1 MCRAD
6 CKCVFN
12 LQNHQD
18 TAAAHQDTA
27 TAHQDTATAHQDTA
41 AAHQD
46 HKTMSSSDSPPPQ
59 QQRVS
64 EAESDEELSEGGETG
79 GEMQVEEEPSAAAAA
94 PAAAAEGS
102 PRQSQSRRT
111 RRHGRPS
118 ASQRAPAEEEDDDD
132 DDIDVDCLIEEVR
145 EREPLWNMAD
155 RRHADT
161 GVTRRLWDEVCRTLF
176 PRRES
181 LHPQQQSKL
190 VGKVRKRWR
199 SLRDRF
205 KREFND
211 EMKAPSG
218 SAGRKRSR
226 YKYGQALSFLRRTML
241 SRVTFSSHR
250 APASSSAPSEAI
262 PPESATEGH
271 VGRPHTSVPSS
282 DPSVLS
288 SDPSV
293 PSTSSA
299 PSSGALLQASL
310 LASDAEQLAFPLP
323 HPSDP
328 ATSTPPL
335 GSWRQRQ
342 RGQERSY
349 APEFLHLN
357 ASFQGSFKIL
367 GEQVTAGFNMVQSRI
382 SETSQETSSRLD
394 RLHSAVSPDP
404 ANLFFQSMLMS
415 MEKLSFEQQMRV
427 MNTCHN
433 AALQA
438 INEST
443 HTPHHTS
450 TPIPHHTPHYQTQ
463 PQYPHQQHYQTQL
476 QSPHQH
482 HYQTPRHSH
491 YPTQSQYPTQSPQQS
506 RPLDQITSP
515 MFSLLNFSLPPTPT
529 PPPSGQPLGLTPTST
544 APQTSRVSPPIDVV
558 QPSGTSSSHIST
570 QHFENL

>member
-1 MCRAD
+1 MPPREAVVLLLWRISMLEEGLSLLPLIIQGAGKLLGLGSSRGGYPDLQLLWIAVHLSTWLALISQCKIVTVRVQTPVKVVAIDSSPLTKEGICYVSEVFSFKVGSDHTEKISCFDLENLPAGLVLVKSVSVSSVGLEGIPEYLKEFEDVFSESEAEVLPLHRPFD
-6 CKCVFN
+6 CAIELVPGAKLLKARLFN
-12 LQNHQD
+12 LPGPEHLNTPPLPGSCD
-18 TAAAHQDTA
+18 
-27 TAHQDTATAHQDTA
+27 
-41 AAHQD
+41 
-46 HKTMSSSDSPPPQ
+46 MSDSLFLPPDNMGRSLDISGPSSVQ
-59 QQRVS
+59 
-64 EAESDEELSEGGETG
+64 EAESDEELSEGGEMG
-79 GEMQVEEEPSAAAAA
+79 GEMQVEEEPSAA
-94 PAAAAEGS
+94 AAAAEGS

-111 RRHGRPS
+111 RRRGHPS
-118 ASQRAPAEEEDDDD
+118 ASQRAPAEEDDDD
-132 DDIDVDCLIEEVR
+132 DDIDIDCLIDEVR

-161 GVTRRLWDEVCRTLF
+161 GVTRRLWDEVCRNLF

-218 SAGRKRSR
+218 SAGRKRSK

-250 APASSSAPSEAI
+250 APASSSAPSGAI

-282 DPSVLS
+282 DPSVPS

-293 PSTSSA
+293 LSTSSA

-367 GEQVTAGFNMVQSRI
+367 GEQVTAGN
-382 SETSQETSSRLD
+382 
-394 RLHSAVSPDP
+394 
-404 ANLFFQSMLMS
+404 
-415 MEKLSFEQQMRV
+415 
-427 MNTCHN
+427 
-433 AALQA
+433 
-438 INEST
+438 
-443 HTPHHTS
+443 
-450 TPIPHHTPHYQTQ
+450 
-463 PQYPHQQHYQTQL
+463 
-476 QSPHQH
+476 
-482 HYQTPRHSH
+482 
-491 YPTQSQYPTQSPQQS
+491 QQS
-506 RPLDQITSP
+506 
-515 MFSLLNFSLPPTPT
+515 
-529 PPPSGQPLGLTPTST
+529 LG
-544 APQTSRVSPPIDVV
+544 
-558 QPSGTSSSHIST
+558 
-570 QHFENL
+570 

>member
-1 MCRAD
+1 MASGMRQWSLVA
-6 CKCVFN
+6 
-12 LQNHQD
+12 LQ
-18 TAAAHQDTA
+18 
-27 TAHQDTATAHQDTA
+27 
-41 AAHQD
+41 
-46 HKTMSSSDSPPPQ
+46 
-59 QQRVS
+59 
-64 EAESDEELSEGGETG
+64 
-79 GEMQVEEEPSAAAAA
+79 
-94 PAAAAEGS
+94 
-102 PRQSQSRRT
+102 
-111 RRHGRPS
+111 
-118 ASQRAPAEEEDDDD
+118 ASQRAPAEEDDDD
-132 DDIDVDCLIEEVR
+132 DDIDIENLIEEVR

-161 GVTRRLWDEVCRTLF
+161 GVTRRLWDEVCRNLF

-190 VGKVRKRWR
+190 VGKIRKRWR

-218 SAGRKRSR
+218 SAGRKRSK

-250 APASSSAPSEAI
+250 APASSSAPSGAI

-293 PSTSSA
+293 PSTSSV
-299 PSSGALLQASL
+299 PSSGALLQPSL
-310 LASDAEQLAFPLP
+310 LASDAEQIAFPLP

-342 RGQERSY
+342 RGQEKSY

-382 SETSQETSSRLD
+382 SETSRETSSRLD

-404 ANLFFQSMLMS
+404 ANIFFNSMLRT

-433 AALQA
+433 ALLQA
-438 INEST
+438 VNEST
-443 HTPHHTS
+443 HTPRHTS
-450 TPIPHHTPHYQTQ
+450 TPIPHHTQHYQTQ
-463 PQYPHQQHYQTQL
+463 PQYPHQHHYQTQ
-476 QSPHQH
+476 
-482 HYQTPRHSH
+482 SH

-506 RPLDQITSP
+506 RPQDQITSP

-529 PPPSGQPLGLTPTST
+529 PPPSGQPLGLPPPST

-558 QPSGTSSSHIST
+558 QPSCPSSSHIST
-570 QHFENL
+570 QQFQDL

>member
-1 MCRAD
+1 
-6 CKCVFN
+6 
-12 LQNHQD
+12 
-18 TAAAHQDTA
+18 
-27 TAHQDTATAHQDTA
+27 
-41 AAHQD
+41 
-46 HKTMSSSDSPPPQ
+46 
-59 QQRVS
+59 
-64 EAESDEELSEGGETG
+64 
-79 GEMQVEEEPSAAAAA
+79 
-94 PAAAAEGS
+94 
-102 PRQSQSRRT
+102 
-111 RRHGRPS
+111 
-118 ASQRAPAEEEDDDD
+118 
-132 DDIDVDCLIEEVR
+132 
-145 EREPLWNMAD
+145 MAD

-161 GVTRRLWDEVCRTLF
+161 GVTRRLWDEVCRNLF

-218 SAGRKRSR
+218 SAGRKRSK

-250 APASSSAPSEAI
+250 APASSSAPSGAI

-282 DPSVLS
+282 DPSVPS

-382 SETSQETSSRLD
+382 
-394 RLHSAVSPDP
+394 
-404 ANLFFQSMLMS
+404 
-415 MEKLSFEQQMRV
+415 RV
-427 MNTCHN
+427 K
-433 AALQA
+433 
-438 INEST
+438 
-443 HTPHHTS
+443 
-450 TPIPHHTPHYQTQ
+450 
-463 PQYPHQQHYQTQL
+463 
-476 QSPHQH
+476 
-482 HYQTPRHSH
+482 
-491 YPTQSQYPTQSPQQS
+491 
-506 RPLDQITSP
+506 
-515 MFSLLNFSLPPTPT
+515 
-529 PPPSGQPLGLTPTST
+529 
-544 APQTSRVSPPIDVV
+544 
-558 QPSGTSSSHIST
+558 
-570 QHFENL
+570 

>member
-27 TAHQDTATAHQDTA
+27 AAHQDTA

-132 DDIDVDCLIEEVR
+132 DIDIDCLIEEVR

-161 GVTRRLWDEVCRTLF
+161 GVTRRLWDEVCRNLF

-443 HTPHHTS
+443 HTPRHTS
-450 TPIPHHTPHYQTQ
+450 TPIPHQAPFPHHTPHYQTQ

>member
-12 LQNHQD
+12 LQNHQDTAAAHQD

-394 RLHSAVSPDP
+394 RLHSACKQAAD
-404 ANLFFQSMLMS
+404 FQMN
-415 MEKLSFEQQMRV
+415 EQ
-427 MNTCHN
+427 N
-433 AALQA
+433 A
-438 INEST
+438 
-443 HTPHHTS
+443 
-450 TPIPHHTPHYQTQ
+450 
-463 PQYPHQQHYQTQL
+463 QQLDEIIFCAKDHR
-476 QSPHQH
+476 SRQH
-482 HYQTPRHSH
+482 LILCKQHSL
-491 YPTQSQYPTQSPQQS
+491 Y
-506 RPLDQITSP
+506 
-515 MFSLLNFSLPPTPT
+515 
-529 PPPSGQPLGLTPTST
+529 
-544 APQTSRVSPPIDVV
+544 
-558 QPSGTSSSHIST
+558 
-570 QHFENL
+570 

>member
-27 TAHQDTATAHQDTA
+27 AAHQDTATAHQDTA

-226 YKYGQALSFLRRTML
+226 YKYGQALSFLRQTML
-241 SRVTFSSHR
+241 SRV
-250 APASSSAPSEAI
+250 
-262 PPESATEGH
+262 
-271 VGRPHTSVPSS
+271 
-282 DPSVLS
+282 
-288 SDPSV
+288 
-293 PSTSSA
+293 
-299 PSSGALLQASL
+299 
-310 LASDAEQLAFPLP
+310 
-323 HPSDP
+323 
-328 ATSTPPL
+328 
-335 GSWRQRQ
+335 
-342 RGQERSY
+342 
-349 APEFLHLN
+349 
-357 ASFQGSFKIL
+357 
-367 GEQVTAGFNMVQSRI
+367 
-382 SETSQETSSRLD
+382 
-394 RLHSAVSPDP
+394 
-404 ANLFFQSMLMS
+404 
-415 MEKLSFEQQMRV
+415 
-427 MNTCHN
+427 
-433 AALQA
+433 
-438 INEST
+438 
-443 HTPHHTS
+443 
-450 TPIPHHTPHYQTQ
+450 
-463 PQYPHQQHYQTQL
+463 
-476 QSPHQH
+476 
-482 HYQTPRHSH
+482 
-491 YPTQSQYPTQSPQQS
+491 
-506 RPLDQITSP
+506 
-515 MFSLLNFSLPPTPT
+515 
-529 PPPSGQPLGLTPTST
+529 
-544 APQTSRVSPPIDVV
+544 
-558 QPSGTSSSHIST
+558 
-570 QHFENL
+570 

>member
-1 MCRAD
+1 
-6 CKCVFN
+6 
-12 LQNHQD
+12 
-18 TAAAHQDTA
+18 
-27 TAHQDTATAHQDTA
+27 
-41 AAHQD
+41 
-46 HKTMSSSDSPPPQ
+46 MSSSDSPPPQ

-271 VGRPHTSVPSS
+271 VGRPHTSV
-282 DPSVLS
+282 LS

-299 PSSGALLQASL
+299 PSINHSSIRLMWGQNSRKTALK
-310 LASDAEQLAFPLP
+310 P
-323 HPSDP
+323 
-328 ATSTPPL
+328 
-335 GSWRQRQ
+335 
-342 RGQERSY
+342 
-349 APEFLHLN
+349 
-357 ASFQGSFKIL
+357 
-367 GEQVTAGFNMVQSRI
+367 V
-382 SETSQETSSRLD
+382 
-394 RLHSAVSPDP
+394 
-404 ANLFFQSMLMS
+404 
-415 MEKLSFEQQMRV
+415 
-427 MNTCHN
+427 
-433 AALQA
+433 
-438 INEST
+438 
-443 HTPHHTS
+443 
-450 TPIPHHTPHYQTQ
+450 
-463 PQYPHQQHYQTQL
+463 
-476 QSPHQH
+476 
-482 HYQTPRHSH
+482 
-491 YPTQSQYPTQSPQQS
+491 
-506 RPLDQITSP
+506 
-515 MFSLLNFSLPPTPT
+515 
-529 PPPSGQPLGLTPTST
+529 
-544 APQTSRVSPPIDVV
+544 
-558 QPSGTSSSHIST
+558 
-570 QHFENL
+570 